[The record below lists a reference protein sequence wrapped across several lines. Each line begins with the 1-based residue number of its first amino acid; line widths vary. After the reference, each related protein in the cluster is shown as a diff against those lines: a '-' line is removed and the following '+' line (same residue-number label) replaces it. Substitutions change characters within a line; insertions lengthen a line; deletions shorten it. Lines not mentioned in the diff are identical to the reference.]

1 MQACQNF
8 QAVYF
13 GKMLVTFIEENLH
26 NKDDIFAPKV
36 WLFFRCL
43 ESLEF
48 SKNTGTLYIEHAKS
62 KP

>member
-13 GKMLVTFIEENLH
+13 GKMLIAFIEENLY
-26 NKDDIFAPKV
+26 NKDEDFCSKV
-36 WLFFRCL
+36 WLFYRCL

-48 SKNTGTLYIEHAKS
+48 SKTTGNLYIENLKTS
-62 KP
+62 S